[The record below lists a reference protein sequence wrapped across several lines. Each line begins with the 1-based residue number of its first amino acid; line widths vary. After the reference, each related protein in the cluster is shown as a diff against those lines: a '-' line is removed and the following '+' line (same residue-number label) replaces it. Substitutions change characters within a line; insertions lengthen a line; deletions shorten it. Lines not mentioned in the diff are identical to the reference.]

1 LPVRESASGAKDCI
15 AYPCLPADYPLTVP
29 LWHFRGFVKRFI
41 KATLLAVIALAS
53 LGGLGLLAI
62 NLYLQSPGT
71 QIRLKEVLSET
82 LGYPVSVFRISFD
95 PWTGLHFQGVDIQ
108 DPSVDYP
115 ILQGQDLWIQC
126 DLFSLLRRKLIV
138 RQVFLSGAQFRI
150 PTGNRLKSESE
161 MTNTVPEP
169 EPVPSQPES
178 QGGSSTAGASVAEK
192 PEPGRPSVKESPV
205 PANLAVEIRKLKI
218 QHSTVYV
225 IGAGGEATA
234 TLSEVEGAIHAHKG
248 QFVGRIRIASASISN
263 SVDVDNISSPVKY
276 ANGVLDLKEITAH
289 MSGGEIR
296 GSFHANLSIPKL
308 PYRVHLQV
316 TGVNVNEFAGRAG
329 GILDRAHGTLEGNF
343 QLTGYMTDPTLTAG
357 GGSLEIQTGYL
368 DQFPMLKEI
377 GRWTQ
382 IDELQRLDLEQAHS
396 NFSVVG
402 QDIKVNSL
410 RLVSKNCELNLSGTV
425 DSGQNLDL
433 NGRLTLSQFLTQKIP
448 SELEDNFAKSRE
460 GEGSY
465 LDFQVTGSVS
475 KPQTDIVDRIIGDK
489 GKLLRKIFRLDRR
502 EKEPTPGGAA
512 GPGTPSNS

>member
-1 LPVRESASGAKDCI
+1 
-15 AYPCLPADYPLTVP
+15 
-29 LWHFRGFVKRFI
+29 
-41 KATLLAVIALAS
+41 
-53 LGGLGLLAI
+53 
-62 NLYLQSPGT
+62 
-71 QIRLKEVLSET
+71 
-82 LGYPVSVFRISFD
+82 
-95 PWTGLHFQGVDIQ
+95 
-108 DPSVDYP
+108 
-115 ILQGQDLWIQC
+115 
-126 DLFSLLRRKLIV
+126 
-138 RQVFLSGAQFRI
+138 
-150 PTGNRLKSESE
+150 
-161 MTNTVPEP
+161 
-169 EPVPSQPES
+169 
-178 QGGSSTAGASVAEK
+178 
-192 PEPGRPSVKESPV
+192 
-205 PANLAVEIRKLKI
+205 
-218 QHSTVYV
+218 
-225 IGAGGEATA
+225 
-234 TLSEVEGAIHAHKG
+234 
-248 QFVGRIRIASASISN
+248 
-263 SVDVDNISSPVKY
+263 
-276 ANGVLDLKEITAH
+276 
-289 MSGGEIR
+289 
-296 GSFHANLSIPKL
+296 
-308 PYRVHLQV
+308 
-316 TGVNVNEFAGRAG
+316 
-329 GILDRAHGTLEGNF
+329 
-343 QLTGYMTDPTLTAG
+343 MTDPTLTAG